1 MSTETVLD
9 LPVPPSVNRTRRVD
23 WAGRADVKRW
33 MMRADQLVTI
43 FRSLKG
49 NVRMDGQFEATI
61 ILSEAHTKMD
71 ADNAIKSVID
81 YARRLELI
89 KDDSP
94 KFMRK
99 ITVEWGHAPHGCRLV
114 LKPFVPRETSEP
126 Q

>member
-9 LPVPPSVNRTRRVD
+9 LPVPPSVNRTRKVD

-33 MMRADQLVTI
+33 MMRADELVTL

-61 ILSEAHTKMD
+61 ILSESHTKMD

-81 YARRLELI
+81 YALRLELI

-99 ITVEWGHAPHGCRLV
+99 ITVCWGDAPHGCRLILRPIGV
-114 LKPFVPRETSEP
+114 T

>member
-33 MMRADQLVTI
+33 MMRADELIYAFKQPCGPADMLE
-43 FRSLKG
+43 
-49 NVRMDGQFEATI
+49 GQFEATI

-71 ADNAIKSVID
+71 ADNAIKAVID
-81 YARRLELI
+81 YARRLELV

-99 ITVEWGHAPHGCRLV
+99 ITVEWGHAPHGCRLI
-114 LKPFVPRETSEP
+114 LRPAGDC
-126 Q
+126 

>member
-1 MSTETVLD
+1 MSTETIID
-9 LPVPPSVNRTRRVD
+9 LPVPPSVNRTRKVD
-23 WAGRADVKRW
+23 WVGRAAVKRW
-33 MMRADQLVTI
+33 MMEADGLVHL
-43 FRSLKG
+43 FRVLKG

-71 ADNAIKSVID
+71 ADNAIKSIID
-81 YARRLELI
+81 YAKRLELI

-99 ITVEWGHAPHGCRLV
+99 ITVEWGDAPHGCRLILRPV
-114 LKPFVPRETSEP
+114 SMQQEI

>member
-1 MSTETVLD
+1 MSTETIID
-9 LPVPPSVNRTRRVD
+9 LPVPPSVNRTRKVD
-23 WAGRADVKRW
+23 WVGRAAVKRW
-33 MMRADQLVTI
+33 MMEADGLVHL
-43 FRSLKG
+43 FRVLKTQ
-49 NVRMDGQFEATI
+49 VRMDGQFEATI

-99 ITVEWGHAPHGCRLV
+99 ITVEWGDAPHGCRLI
-114 LKPFVPRETSEP
+114 LRALRAGDC
-126 Q
+126 